1 MLRDIRPAI
10 VTMVFLTLLCGL
22 AYPLAMT
29 GIVGAVFPAQAGG
42 SLVRVGGKVIGS
54 RLIAQPFT
62 GDEYFQPRPSAVS
75 YNAAA
80 SGASNWA
87 ASNYLLRD
95 RVARQLGPMVRYDAK
110 SPTKPGQPIAPD
122 IEAWFQSQPPDY
134 AARWAKAHPKLAG
147 QWVKDHPEVVAA
159 WLGKSDDEVKD
170 NADECA
176 QSFFPAYVAKH
187 PGTWPA
193 VEEKTVDGKTE
204 KKLQPARDGADVQSY
219 LFDPWLQANPNA
231 VLEQV
236 PADLVTTSGSG
247 LDPHITLK
255 GALYQLDR
263 VAAARAK
270 KSGRSETEVRQKIEA
285 LLKQKAEAPWGG
297 LIGVPLVNVL
307 EVNRELDLLDQRK
320 V

>member
-1 MLRDIRPAI
+1 MLSHLRA
-10 VTMVFLTLLCGL
+10 TLLLLVATLILCCGV
-22 AYPLAMT
+22 YPLALWA
-29 GIVGAVFPAQAGG
+29 VGQTLFRDQAEG
-42 SLVRVGGKVIGS
+42 SLVRDKDGKVIGS
-54 RLIAQPFT
+54 RLIAQPFS

-95 RVARQLGPMVRYDAK
+95 RVARQLGPMVRYYAK
-110 SPTKPGQPIAPD
+110 SPTKPGQPVAAD

-134 AARWAKAHPKLAG
+134 AARWAKDHPKLAG

-159 WLGKSDDEVKD
+159 WLGKTDDDVKD
-170 NADECA
+170 NADDCA
-176 QSFFPAYVAKH
+176 QSFFPDYVAKH

-219 LFDPWLQANPNA
+219 LFDPWLQANPNV

-236 PADLVTTSGSG
+236 PADLVMTSGSG

-270 KSGRSETEVRQKIEA
+270 KSGRSEAQVRQEIEA
-285 LLKQKAEAPWGG
+285 LLKQKAAAPWGG

-307 EVNRELDLLDQRK
+307 EVNRELDHLDQR
-320 V
+320 